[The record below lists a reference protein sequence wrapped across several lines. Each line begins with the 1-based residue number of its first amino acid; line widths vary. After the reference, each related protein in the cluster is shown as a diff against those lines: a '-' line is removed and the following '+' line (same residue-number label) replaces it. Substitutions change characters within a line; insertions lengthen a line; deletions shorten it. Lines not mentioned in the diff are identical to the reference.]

1 MSGDTTT
8 AEREYAERRYNQA
21 IAAGFSPISIQ
32 TGNQIILQA
41 PDRMLVEP
49 GKHIAISPDR
59 SEPDNT
65 IVSIEGPED
74 NPEGTTLVKIR
85 YTVMDVYELTIIR
98 SHAAVC
104 GFWEGE
110 EVSKVENVYCDDL
123 GKILFGTEAKPLPG
137 PMYTITDGDGNLI
150 AEG

>member
-98 SHAAVC
+98 ISFISGYQC
-104 GFWEGE
+104 
-110 EVSKVENVYCDDL
+110 
-123 GKILFGTEAKPLPG
+123 
-137 PMYTITDGDGNLI
+137 
-150 AEG
+150 